1 MLTEQASRPQ
11 MGKLQEC
18 LGELLNSSHDS
29 GRSTSQLAEIQ
40 APKLSVEELETNKAD
55 LYILY
60 FFEPILVLSL
70 KIPLLLLFLQR
81 DKLRIQLVSD
91 H

>member
-1 MLTEQASRPQ
+1 M
-11 MGKLQEC
+11 
-18 LGELLNSSHDS
+18 
-29 GRSTSQLAEIQ
+29 SQLAEIQ

-81 DKLRIQLVSD
+81 DK
-91 H
+91 

>member
-1 MLTEQASRPQ
+1 

-29 GRSTSQLAEIQ
+29 GRSMSQLAEIQ
-40 APKLSVEELETNKAD
+40 APKLSVDKLETNKEN

-81 DKLRIQLVSD
+81 DKLRIQLIPD

>member
-1 MLTEQASRPQ
+1 

>member
-1 MLTEQASRPQ
+1 
-11 MGKLQEC
+11 MGELQEC

>member
-1 MLTEQASRPQ
+1 

-81 DKLRIQLVSD
+81 DK
-91 H
+91 